1 MHLVTL
7 GHTDDAEVIVRRWE
21 VGGDLL
27 GSHTMPYHTNPES
40 FWLQGNLPESWK
52 LADLALKALY
62 SSWKHGQTDFIF
74 LARVTAPPLPCGR
87 NDWLSFQKVIDW
99 FIWKQSKIFIKIQLN

>member
-7 GHTDDAEVIVRRWE
+7 GHTDNAEVIVRRWE

-40 FWLQGNLPESWK
+40 FWLQGESARK
-52 LADLALKALY
+52 L
-62 SSWKHGQTDFIF
+62 
-74 LARVTAPPLPCGR
+74 
-87 NDWLSFQKVIDW
+87 KVG
-99 FIWKQSKIFIKIQLN
+99 